1 MLTDVL
7 DRFIHQSP
15 ELPMNVRPSSFG
27 IGNRWQPRVW
37 VEPTLSPIG
46 VDRDGDSY
54 PPAAYVKA
62 KLDLYIDLEMR
73 SPLLVKHSIQS
84 IQ

>member
-7 DRFIHQSP
+7 GRFIHQSP
-15 ELPMNVRPSSFG
+15 ELPMNVRPSSFV
-27 IGNRWQPRVW
+27 IGNPWQPRVW
-37 VEPTLSPIG
+37 VEPTLS
-46 VDRDGDSY
+46 

-73 SPLLVKHSIQS
+73 SPPTSKALNSGYLIRERRYQQ
-84 IQ
+84 I